1 MFSQLVN
8 IHTKFTMFTDYN
20 TKTKNNNLA
29 KPIIDTVEQKLMS
42 TADLLSRWKEKSA
55 KLMDKMRFIST
66 GT

>member
-1 MFSQLVN
+1 
-8 IHTKFTMFTDYN
+8 MFTDYN